1 MKEPS
6 SELYSFIF
14 HFFFFFGAWL
24 PLSAIFNLFFSLS
37 LESSPLFLYGT
48 CHPSHSFCFFWI
60 VSAAGAIPFLLI
72 HFFFSIIFTIC
83 SCCKFFAPAPHF
95 AYVCVCGCRPIPCD
109 TTPPWMRC
117 MCLLK
122 RSH

>member
-72 HFFFSIIFTIC
+72 HFFFFNNFYDLFVLQIFCPSPPFCIC
-83 SCCKFFAPAPHF
+83 
-95 AYVCVCGCRPIPCD
+95 VCVWVQANPLRYN
-109 TTPPWMRC
+109 TPLDAMYVFIEA
-117 MCLLK
+117 
-122 RSH
+122 